1 MSKLSNFL
9 HLKIYRRTFLLYLSI
24 VLIFVTAMLV
34 VFYHNMQ
41 SNGMEAYLQV
51 SDTAFTQA
59 ERQLNSVTN
68 AIDNFFT
75 QLYASPSLLN
85 DFFHFFGAT
94 PAEYAESQL
103 NSAGLLYETYLAS
116 CNNLI
121 SDTDYCIRYIIY
133 YSTSNIISME
143 YSASGYS
150 RYQIIDLDAAEA
162 LCQRGFLYTKDIH
175 QGSSY
180 VGKVSFVIDVTGPVY
195 QAFCTQPDTTVFL
208 LVHDT
213 VTTLGNPSHADA
225 DWERILNTGSKQGR
239 TALPGSHSDNLL
251 YTVQSSDQFSY
262 SVISLCP
269 AKIYTVDQLH
279 ELILLSL
286 GLIFVFTLITILYV
300 RQFSNDSL
308 FIQSILHSLIEA
320 QSSNFVP
327 VKIGPRKDEFATIA
341 THLNS
346 LYQYLDT
353 LIQQKYK
360 LTIRQQRTE
369 MQMLSTQLNPHFLY
383 NTLERIRLRALSEGC
398 PAVAEATADL
408 GLLYRNIVKTEPIIT
423 LEKELQI
430 TKQYLDLMCFLY
442 HDQLLYH
449 CDIPDDISAI
459 STPKIWM
466 QPIVENFF
474 KHNFQNDDKLKVI
487 VISGRRRSD
496 GILFLFFDNIGHIS
510 DEQIVILNQQFT
522 PEKIEAS
529 RETAS
534 GIGLQNVYDRL
545 YLYYGNRVE
554 MRIQNHAPSGVCIQI
569 LLKDEVTN

>member
-1 MSKLSNFL
+1 
-9 HLKIYRRTFLLYLSI
+9 
-24 VLIFVTAMLV
+24 MLV

-75 QLYASPSLLN
+75 HLYASPSLLN

-225 DWERILNTGSKQGR
+225 DWERILNTGSKRPHRVARQSFR
-239 TALPGSHSDNLL
+239 
-251 YTVQSSDQFSY
+251 QSS
-262 SVISLCP
+262 VHGTKLRP
-269 AKIYTVDQLH
+269 V
-279 ELILLSL
+279 LL
-286 GLIFVFTLITILYV
+286 FRYF
-300 RQFSNDSL
+300 
-308 FIQSILHSLIEA
+308 
-320 QSSNFVP
+320 P
-327 VKIGPRKDEFATIA
+327 
-341 THLNS
+341 
-346 LYQYLDT
+346 
-353 LIQQKYK
+353 
-360 LTIRQQRTE
+360 
-369 MQMLSTQLNPHFLY
+369 LS
-383 NTLERIRLRALSEGC
+383 R
-398 PAVAEATADL
+398 
-408 GLLYRNIVKTEPIIT
+408 
-423 LEKELQI
+423 
-430 TKQYLDLMCFLY
+430 
-442 HDQLLYH
+442 
-449 CDIPDDISAI
+449 
-459 STPKIWM
+459 
-466 QPIVENFF
+466 
-474 KHNFQNDDKLKVI
+474 
-487 VISGRRRSD
+487 
-496 GILFLFFDNIGHIS
+496 
-510 DEQIVILNQQFT
+510 
-522 PEKIEAS
+522 
-529 RETAS
+529 
-534 GIGLQNVYDRL
+534 
-545 YLYYGNRVE
+545 
-554 MRIQNHAPSGVCIQI
+554 
-569 LLKDEVTN
+569 

>member
-75 QLYASPSLLN
+75 HLYASPSLLN

-225 DWERILNTGSKQGR
+225 DWERILNTGSKQGHI
-239 TALPGSHSDNLL
+239 ALPGSHSDNLL

-341 THLNS
+341 
-346 LYQYLDT
+346 
-353 LIQQKYK
+353 
-360 LTIRQQRTE
+360 
-369 MQMLSTQLNPHFLY
+369 
-383 NTLERIRLRALSEGC
+383 TLERIRLRALSEGC

-496 GILFLFFDNIGHIS
+496 GILFQFFYNIGHIS